1 MKVLSSIFFKKYIC
15 YNSIE
20 VILLATI
27 KDVAKLAN
35 VSVSTVSIVINGHA
49 KERKIPNST
58 IDKVMQAVMEL
69 NYRPNV
75 NARRLRENN
84 HKLIFALYWPLDSR
98 TNMLASLLSGFQEII
113 HKNKIHCEII
123 VKTYQT
129 NHIQDSFQ
137 DVLNNSFDAVIIGG
151 TDAQDLQY
159 LENITTNAPVLLINR
174 DSNIHSTVSISNETI
189 IDMSIQLLS
198 FHRNQEV
205 HLITS
210 ASPFYAAKQR
220 TNAFIEACQT
230 KNIPITKQYTTLNSF
245 EGGIEIAKKYKQIQ
259 NCIIFCEDSPIA
271 LGMLYYMNRHQIH
284 VPKDISIFSLNYSD
298 LHYTCY
304 ATPSLTTIHVP
315 YEKIASCAV
324 NTLFELCKN
333 KKKIL
338 HETIQPELFIKESCT
353 L

>member
-1 MKVLSSIFFKKYIC
+1 M
-15 YNSIE
+15 
-20 VILLATI
+20 ATI

-49 KERKIPNST
+49 KERKIPDTT
-58 IDKVMQAVMEL
+58 IERVMKAVTEL

-84 HKLIFALYWPLDSR
+84 SKLIFALYWPLDSR
-98 TNMLASLLSGFQEII
+98 TNMLASLLSGFQQII
-113 HKNKIHCEII
+113 HKNQILCELI
-123 VKTYQT
+123 VKTYQL
-129 NHIQDSFQ
+129 NHIKESFQ
-137 DVLNNSFDAVIIGG
+137 DVLSNTFDGVIIGG
-151 TDAQDLQY
+151 TDIQDLKY
-159 LENITTNAPVLLINR
+159 LESISTTTPLVLINR
-174 DSNIHSTVSISNETI
+174 DSSVHSTVSLSNETI
-189 IDMSIQLLS
+189 IHMAIELLS
-198 FHRNQEV
+198 SHKGKDI

-210 ASPFYAAKQR
+210 TTPFFAANQR
-220 TNAFIEACQT
+220 TNALIQACQT
-230 KNIPITKQYTTLNSF
+230 NHIPISKHYTTSNSF
-245 EGGIEIAKKYKQIQ
+245 EGGIEIAKNYENLQ
-259 NCIIFCEDSPIA
+259 NCILFCEDSPIA